1 MLIMP
6 ALNGPDSA
14 RESLKASPL
23 IVVVFV
29 WVYHGRFINIHM
41 YRPCCLYRHI
51 IMEILLQLLNVN
63 FKLFG
68 LDLHRTMF
76 DSFIRLK
83 IRLSCKVLKIKI
95 TLKGC
100 EFMGLPIICCNI
112 VRLYIYKGH
121 TLF

>member
-29 WVYHGRFINIHM
+29 WVYHGRFINMHT
-41 YRPCCLYRHI
+41 YRPCCLYRQI

-63 FKLFG
+63 FNFIG

-76 DSFIRLK
+76 DSCIRLK
-83 IRLSCKVLKIKI
+83 TRLSCNVLKNKI
-95 TLKGC
+95 TLKCC
-100 EFMGLPIICCNI
+100 EFMGIPIICCNI
-112 VRLYIYKGH
+112 VQLYIGP